1 MCNFCFLGWVSFFF
15 FIFYTLSE
23 STALAIFCCTNLVIF
38 FSLRY
43 LSCFSFVSLLIPLF
57 YFLHYVVQVVL
68 AFGLFGCLCWCV
80 FFGFCWGELDFL
92 SSFFFCF
99 FMHNC
104 HCSLNEHG
112 CPAPTSSVCWG
123 FRWNVFFFSIEFFP
137 FMSAR
142 LRLITLIFSAF
153 CFALS
158 FSYFSLSFYFFFSV
172 QASHNLS
179 CFPVFHQ
186 VFTFFSGLS
195 LASSAIYFSA
205 LDQRLYCLFLL
216 LHVSTFCFKIKLFLL
231 LGWLSL

>member
-1 MCNFCFLGWVSFFF
+1 MNMDALHQQVAFVEGSDGMC
-15 FIFYTLSE
+15 
-23 STALAIFCCTNLVIF
+23 
-38 FSLRY
+38 
-43 LSCFSFVSLLIPLF
+43 
-57 YFLHYVVQVVL
+57 
-68 AFGLFGCLCWCV
+68 
-80 FFGFCWGELDFL
+80 
-92 SSFFFCF
+92 
-99 FMHNC
+99 
-104 HCSLNEHG
+104 
-112 CPAPTSSVCWG
+112 
-123 FRWNVFFFSIEFFP
+123 FFFSIEFFP